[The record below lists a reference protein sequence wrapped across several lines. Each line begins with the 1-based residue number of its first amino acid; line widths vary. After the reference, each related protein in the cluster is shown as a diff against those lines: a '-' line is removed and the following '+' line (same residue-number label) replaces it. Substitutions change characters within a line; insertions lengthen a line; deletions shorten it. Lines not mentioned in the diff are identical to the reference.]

1 MTDGE
6 NKSNPEHIRQDLYRL
21 ALDWVYLHTHLPKPA
36 VTENGRRA
44 PNRTYGH
51 PAQWASDKKAEITRL
66 FYGWHNSLALARNE
80 TPPTPT
86 AAEQTRVVKAWKY
99 LEPRLEHLTT
109 LIPQAAAFKP
119 ISDLHHQIAGAL
131 GFTAQTKQALP
142 IPCPNC
148 NLKTLAR
155 TISGDDN
162 IRCEACRFNVN
173 QNDYPALVQKVLE
186 ELTY

>member
-1 MTDGE
+1 MTE
-6 NKSNPEHIRQDLYRL
+6 QQPKANPEHIRQDLYRL
-21 ALDWVYLHTHLPKPA
+21 ALDWIYLHTHLPKPTH
-36 VTENGRRA
+36 TENGRRA

-66 FYGWHNSLALARNE
+66 FHGWHHSLALARNE
-80 TPPTPT
+80 TPPTPGP
-86 AAEQTRVVKAWKY
+86 AAEQTRIVKAWNY

-148 NLKTLAR
+148 NLKTLSR
-155 TISGDDN
+155 TGDDN
-162 IRCEACRFNVN
+162 IRCESCRLTIN
-173 QNDYPALVQKVLE
+173 QQDYPALVQKALKQIT
-186 ELTY
+186 L